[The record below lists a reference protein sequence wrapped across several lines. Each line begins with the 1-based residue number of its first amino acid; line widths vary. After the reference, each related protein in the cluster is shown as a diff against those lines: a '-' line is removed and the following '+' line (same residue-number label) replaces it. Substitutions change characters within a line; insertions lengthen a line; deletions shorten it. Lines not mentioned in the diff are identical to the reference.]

1 MLGLEDIRLQFPTVR
16 TRRSPEPSVRPDPM
30 AKLYYWFA
38 KLRFSQETRA
48 GCHRSTHLLQEGG
61 VDGEVFGHHVEAEQV
76 AVHPGACHRQAV
88 QMLVLFGRYL
98 E

>member
-1 MLGLEDIRLQFPTVR
+1 
-16 TRRSPEPSVRPDPM
+16 M